1 MANILDFAVN
11 LSLLTSGNFDS
22 SLSPSIK
29 RLQELQKNTENL
41 QKVSGQTEKFAKM
54 QQSITQSQTTMLEM
68 SKAARNLNADI
79 AANQVRTAQLQ
90 GRYEVFRAAQQRL
103 IASGQKNT
111 ETYRHVTERMKTL
124 QVQIKGNQAEGKR
137 LEDQQKKLETGAQ
150 KLQTGLDRDR
160 ESLMNLRTA
169 LNDAGVNTGKLASE
183 QDRLQKE
190 LEQSQAAQKRLSD
203 AQSKYESIKGQLSW
217 GNMKGD
223 ILTSAGALMAF
234 KEPISVM
241 MNFEQAMAQVK
252 AVTGANDTDFMMLHS
267 QARELGASTQFS
279 ATQAA
284 NTQENLA
291 RAGLTPQQIH
301 DILPSVLAMAASDGM
316 ELAQAGDILAGSIR
330 GYGLD
335 PQEGARVADMLAYIS
350 SNSQT
355 NVANAGAAFQAISG
369 TGQLM
374 GIEAE
379 RMGAYIGVLAN
390 RGIQGAEAATA
401 IERSLQALAA
411 PTTEAQKTLQK
422 FGVATKTKGGGL
434 RFIDDIAV
442 ELLDKTA
449 KLGSTGQMEAF
460 KDVFGKA
467 YAGTMQKMALGV
479 KSGDMNA
486 MYSGLKNDKQ
496 GSAQRMADIRNN
508 TLQGDLTSLSSAWEG
523 FMISVGKPLEEW
535 SRNIIQWLTEG
546 IQKVTAFMN
555 EHKTLAD
562 IVVKIAAGFAGYKV
576 LSTAWKYGSLLTQLP
591 FAKLSVIMAEGA
603 AQTAATGK
611 SFSLIGTLASK
622 AWGIIA
628 AHPFIAIG
636 AAVSAAAILIY
647 QNWDTIKEVAAKC
660 WQAVKDFA
668 GEAAQWISGKWQAV
682 SDWWDSWTLADVF
695 APVSDMALR
704 AFSYLI
710 EPFSS
715 LSSWLSDTFKM
726 PDIFAGLSDM
736 ASSALDYIKGLFSAF
751 GDWIMN
757 TIGKLN
763 PFNWDLPEWLGGS
776 KEQRAATRAESAK
789 KMASW
794 DPLSGN
800 LPGFA
805 VGGIITRHAAVQ
817 VAENGPEAIIP
828 LTDKSRGTELLMQ
841 AAQAL
846 GVDIIPEG
854 MKQVSYNALND
865 ERAVSSNSSA
875 LSSLVQNTGGNAL
888 SSLVQNTG
896 GSALS
901 SLVQN
906 TGGNALSSLVQ
917 NTGGNALS
925 SLVQDNTNQQTASII
940 DLSESIRRND
950 SNDSYN
956 QERNYGDNSRA
967 GYNNL
972 SGQPQINITV
982 YSNGNDDNT
991 GLAEM
996 IAQKFREAWQ
1006 ELQERQE
1013 RLAYA

>member
-1 MANILDFAVN
+1 MADTLQFAVGINALFSGSDQFGKFSQAMSAAQSKMQGLQQAAGNFSKLQKMNTSLEASKQKLDAAQAKVRALREQLKQTPNPTQKMRDEFTRANID
-11 LSLLTSGNFDS
+11 
-22 SLSPSIK
+22 
-29 RLQELQKNTENL
+29 
-41 QKVSGQTEKFAKM
+41 
-54 QQSITQSQTTMLEM
+54 
-68 SKAARNLNADI
+68 
-79 AANQVRTAQLQ
+79 
-90 GRYEVFRAAQQRL
+90 
-103 IASGQKNT
+103 
-111 ETYRHVTERMKTL
+111 
-124 QVQIKGNQAEGKR
+124 
-137 LEDQQKKLETGAQ
+137 AQ
-150 KLQTGLDRDR
+150 KLS
-160 ESLMNLRTA
+160 ESVQRQRKQIGELKTA
-169 LNDAGVNTGKLASE
+169 LEAAGVSTKGLAGDQDKLTE
-183 QDRLQKE
+183 RLNRVTQAQE
-190 LEQSQAAQKRLSD
+190 RLSQAQA
-203 AQSKYESIKGQLSW
+203 KYSGLKEQLSW
-217 GNMKGD
+217 GNIKGTV
-223 ILTSAGALMAF
+223 LG
-234 KEPISVM
+234 
-241 MNFEQAMAQVK
+241 AMATYKALEAPVKLSADFESAMARVK
-252 AVTGANDTDFMMLHS
+252 AVSFSSDDADMSKFDMLKA
-267 QARELGASTQFS
+267 QALQLGADTKFT

-434 RFIDDIAV
+434 RFIDDIAA

-523 FMISVGKPLEEW
+523 FMISVGKPLEDW

-710 EPFSS
+710 EPFSR

-865 ERAVSSNSSA
+865 ERAVSSNS
-875 LSSLVQNTGGNAL
+875 
-888 SSLVQNTG
+888 
-896 GSALS
+896 
-901 SLVQN
+901 
-906 TGGNALSSLVQ
+906 NALSSLVQ

-925 SLVQDNTNQQTASII
+925 SLVCRTRAAMLLALWFRTRAAMLLAHWCRTTLTSKQQ
-940 DLSESIRRND
+940 
-950 SNDSYN
+950 
-956 QERNYGDNSRA
+956 
-967 GYNNL
+967 
-972 SGQPQINITV
+972 V
-982 YSNGNDDNT
+982 
-991 GLAEM
+991 
-996 IAQKFREAWQ
+996 
-1006 ELQERQE
+1006 
-1013 RLAYA
+1013 